1 MFKNRSHTCGELNLE
16 SINQQVILKGWIS
29 KVRDLG
35 SVVFADLRD
44 RYGKTQL
51 VFNSDINLDAFNA
64 SKKLSL
70 EDVIEIRG
78 KVISRPDEA
87 KNKNIPT
94 GCIDIEVSFLHIY
107 NKSLTPP
114 FDINDRESA
123 MENHRLKYRYLELRT
138 KELQENL
145 LIRHKAAMLTRNFLS
160 NQNFIEIE
168 TPILMKS
175 TPEGAR
181 DFLVPS
187 RLHKG
192 KFYALPQSPQTYK
205 QLLMVSGFDKYFQ
218 IVKCFRDEDLRSD
231 RQPEFTQ
238 IDLEMSFVD
247 EPDIRNLVENLITTV
262 FKEVNDVKIKKPFP
276 IITHNESIQRYGT
289 DKPDLR
295 YDMELNDFKDFSD
308 KSDFK
313 SFKDLEYVSM
323 ISVKD
328 EGFFSRK
335 IIDELDD
342 YAKSLG
348 AKGLAWMKCKNN
360 TLDGGI
366 ARFFDSNLQSDIISN
381 YKLKNNSICFM
392 VGDNSKL
399 ALKVLG
405 SVRTKIAEMLNLC
418 DNTIFKPVWIVD
430 FPLFEWDEEEK
441 RFESVNHP
449 FTAPKDSDIEKL
461 SSHPEDVISKGYDIV
476 INGYEVAGGSIR
488 IHDNEMQKQIFE
500 IMNMKEKEINE
511 KFGFF
516 IDALKFGT
524 PPHGGIA
531 FGFDRLVMLLCGVN
545 NIRDIIAFPKTTSAS
560 ALMEEAPNTIS
571 ETQLNDLNISIN
583 DNEKDI

>member
-1 MFKNRSHTCGELNLE
+1 MFSRTNNCGELNKTHIGSNVL
-16 SINQQVILKGWIS
+16 LCGWVNSLRTHGKIIFI
-29 KVRDLG
+29 DI
-35 SVVFADLRD
+35 RD
-44 RYGKTQL
+44 RYGKTQVIL
-51 VFNSDINLDAFNA
+51 DKDDLIDKGNS
-64 SKKLSL
+64 LSN
-70 EDVIEIRG
+70 EDVISISG
-78 KVISRPDEA
+78 KVSARTKEFI
-87 KNKNIPT
+87 NKEIAT
-94 GCIDIEVSFLHIY
+94 GEIEVIADKLEILSVSEPLPVPIH
-107 NKSLTPP
+107 
-114 FDINDRESA
+114 DREAST
-123 MENHRLKYRYLELRT
+123 EEQRLKYRYLELRNKT
-138 KELQENL
+138 LQDNL
-145 LIRHKAAMLTRNFLS
+145 IKRHHAAQVVRNFLS
-160 NQNFIEIE
+160 KKDFIEIE
-168 TPILMKS
+168 TPVLMKS

-181 DFLVPS
+181 DYLVPS
-187 RLHKG
+187 RVHHG
-192 KFYALPQSPQTYK
+192 KFYALPQSPQMYK
-205 QLLMVSGFDKYFQ
+205 QLFMISGLDKYFQ

-262 FKEVNDVKIKKPFP
+262 FKEVNGVKIKKPFP
-276 IITHNESIQRYGT
+276 VITYNESIQRYGT

-295 YDMELNDFKDFSD
+295 YDMELNDFKEFSN

-313 SFKDLEYVSM
+313 SFKDLDYVSM

-328 EGFFSRK
+328 EGVFSRK
-335 IIDELDD
+335 IIDELDNH
-342 YAKSLG
+342 AKSLG

-360 TLDGGI
+360 ALDGGI
-366 ARFFDSNLQSDIISN
+366 ARFFDSNLQSDIISH
-381 YKLKNNSICFM
+381 YKLKDNSICFM
-392 VGDNSKL
+392 IGDNSNL

-430 FPLFEWDEEEK
+430 FPLFEWDKEEK

-461 SSHPEDVISKGYDIV
+461 SSNPEDVTSKGYDIV

-571 ETQLNDLNISIN
+571 ETQLNDLNISIKK
-583 DNEKDI
+583 NEKDI